1 MSKFE
6 RLVGSDLAGPLKDLP
21 LDKAGADQDGTA
33 SSTGAAVRS
42 DLPLFKV
49 DERGVELAG
58 QGVHSADS
66 NEVRSGVGRRSQGS
80 SPSHS
85 KVGQSGALP
94 FGNLTNRMTEFGTV
108 AASRTPKRAG
118 TAFRLG
124 AGSVDLLII
133 TGIDAVVLLLTSRLA
148 GVGFDA
154 QVSAALVA
162 PPLLSFLFMLNLAY
176 VLTLTRLS
184 GQTLGKMLFGIRVVN
199 NSGGMAST
207 RQIIIRTF
215 GWLISILLLG
225 IGFLFL
231 CFGKK
236 RGLHD
241 LAAGTDVVHF

>member
-1 MSKFE
+1 MGAPPTPKSDELEIHLSNFGGYTVVE
-6 RLVGSDLAGPLKDLP
+6 RGKMEEVLKEQGFQQTGCVSEECAVEVGKMLGTKVIVVGSI
-21 LDKAGADQDGTA
+21 
-33 SSTGAAVRS
+33 
-42 DLPLFKV
+42 
-49 DERGVELAG
+49 
-58 QGVHSADS
+58 
-66 NEVRSGVGRRSQGS
+66 
-80 SPSHS
+80 S
-85 KVGQSGALP
+85 KVGSTFSVIAKIVDVQTG
-94 FGNLTNRMTEFGTV
+94 EIK
-108 AASRTPKRAG
+108 RTANYKYRG
-118 TAFRLG
+118 IID
-124 AGSVDLLII
+124 DLLIV

-162 PPLLSFLFMLNLAY
+162 PPLLSFLFLLNLAY

-236 RGLHD
+236 SS
-241 LAAGTDVVHF
+241 TFQFSK